1 MSLAAGGDVSNG
13 TLTLNTDGSFEYTPG
28 FNYNGPDSFTYTIT
42 DVDNETA
49 TAVVTI
55 TVNSVNDLPV
65 AVDDALSTPEDTPLT
80 GDVLANDT
88 LGDAPNR

>member
-1 MSLAAGGDVSNG
+1 M
-13 TLTLNTDGSFEYTPG
+13 
-28 FNYNGPDSFTYTIT
+28 
-42 DVDNETA
+42 
-49 TAVVTI
+49 
-55 TVNSVNDLPV
+55 NDLPV

>member
-1 MSLAAGGDVSNG
+1 MSLVSGVSHGG
-13 TLTLNTDGSFEYTPG
+13 LILNADGSFTYTPG

-42 DVDNETA
+42 DADNETA

-55 TVNSVNDLPV
+55 TVAAVSDTPV
-65 AVDDALSTPEDTPLT
+65 AVDDAFTIDEDTVLT